1 MPWRSVACAKADIG
15 SLAPTRA
22 PADTPRTWRR
32 LLTPAGPRRQ
42 LGRFFSVPPPD
53 RGESRQPIFRQRG
66 WSPEAIPTRRAHHA
80 GCPLRH
86 DIEIPQQHAV
96 ERVSGGDQLRAVLRE
111 DDAIDQLV
119 HRGILDAD
127 QVARSRLVRSLRS
140 PIATLLVPGRERL
153 TPVGND
159 NVKIELPQAVF
170 VLR

>member
-1 MPWRSVACAKADIG
+1 MPWRSVACAKVDIG
-15 SLAPTRA
+15 SLAATRA
-22 PADTPRTWRR
+22 PADKPRTLRR
-32 LLTPAGPRRQ
+32 LIIPSGPLRQ
-42 LGRFFSVPPPD
+42 LGRLFRVPPPD
-53 RGESRQPIFRQRG
+53 RGESRQPLFRQGG
-66 WSPEAIPTRRAHHA
+66 WCAGTIPTRRAHHA

-86 DIEIPQQHAV
+86 DVEIPQQHAV

-119 HRGILDAD
+119 PRGILDAD